1 MKSWVRGDLGALLD
15 LDTFAFTDKRQTTLG
30 NGPSPKV
37 GEWLLCLRPAEALAS
52 GQSLR
57 AWRCSIRAASVQHHR
72 CSIRAASVQHRAR
85 ASAECSSARETNLI
99 QRTIQP
105 TLPTSGPRARA
116 AAGWVLLPECL
127 HCGNLARNTE
137 GQGLDSKESNPWLHR
152 EGLSPNV
159 CLPP

>member
-57 AWRCSIRAASVQHHR
+57 TWRCSIGAASVQHGAR
-72 CSIRAASVQHRAR
+72 PSADCAS
-85 ASAECSSARETNLI
+85 SRESNLI

-116 AAGWVLLPECL
+116 TRVGSSCL
-127 HCGNLARNTE
+127 SVFIVATWLGTPGARLQGKQSLAPPRRTE
-137 GQGLDSKESNPWLHR
+137 PK
-152 EGLSPNV
+152 
-159 CLPP
+159 CLPAPVDPSAPTISSV